1 MKNLINR
8 ALAVEKRLFL
18 LLAAVMMAAGTMAT
32 EYVGS
37 LQMASGYTLEDVRVS
52 MDEQGNM
59 TLYRVKFAR
68 MMPVRV
74 NVVIPQINCNGEHI
88 TGDSII
94 PLVSDKPKPE
104 RIITNLQGTAD
115 KQSIDFTCLIGGKEM
130 HYKGTIHASR

>member
-1 MKNLINR
+1 MKRI
-8 ALAVEKRLFL
+8 FII
-18 LLAAVMMAAGTMAT
+18 LAAVMMAAGAMAT

-104 RIITNLQGTAD
+104 RIITNMQGTAD